1 MQPRTF
7 IAVTLVERRL
17 MKWQPSAAD
26 TEKM

>member
-1 MQPRTF
+1 MQRRTF

>member
-1 MQPRTF
+1 MQRRTY
-7 IAVTLVERRL
+7 IAVTLVERWL

>member
-17 MKWQPSAAD
+17 LKWQPSAAD